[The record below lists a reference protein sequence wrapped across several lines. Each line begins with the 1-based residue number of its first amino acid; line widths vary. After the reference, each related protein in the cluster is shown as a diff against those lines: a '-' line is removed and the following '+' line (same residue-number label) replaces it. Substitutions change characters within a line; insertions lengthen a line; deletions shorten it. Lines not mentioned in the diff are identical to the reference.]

1 MTEGEAYEFSSTN
14 VNDTNRFSLIFRSK
28 DATTSVERNNSRQAL
43 VFTNAAGQIEIHA
56 PANSQ
61 YTVFNAM
68 GQQLTNG
75 TTNAGIQTINLNLAA
90 GMYVVKVNNSSS
102 KVIIK

>member
-1 MTEGEAYEFSSTN
+1 
-14 VNDTNRFSLIFRSK
+14 
-28 DATTSVERNNSRQAL
+28 
-43 VFTNAAGQIEIHA
+43 
-56 PANSQ
+56 
-61 YTVFNAM
+61 M